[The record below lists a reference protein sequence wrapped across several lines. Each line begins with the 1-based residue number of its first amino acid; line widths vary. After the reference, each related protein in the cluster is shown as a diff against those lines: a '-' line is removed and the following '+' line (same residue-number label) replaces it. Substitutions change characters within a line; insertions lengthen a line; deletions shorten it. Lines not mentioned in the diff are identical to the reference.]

1 MFELKIYQEE
11 AVRDLY
17 GKIVKMLGYDKSRQ
31 KLVLKAPTGSG
42 KTVIASALL
51 EQLTQDLPERYDI
64 ATQEAAF
71 IWIAPNHLHEQSYF
85 KMKNFFSLKRSLN
98 TMRWEEIDHSLGYL
112 KHGDILFLNWESIN
126 KDNAI
131 IIRDSE
137 QRQNLMDLARCT
149 QIEHRIPIIVIID
162 EEHMFAG
169 RNAKKS
175 EKVLASINP
184 KIELRISATPQT
196 TGVQTYE
203 IDREEVVKAQ
213 MIKKNVVLN
222 PAIAADES
230 SGLTLNQQ
238 LLKLALAQRESLKH
252 KYEIIGKRINP
263 LLLIQ
268 LPNDDKQTMNDE
280 ENQIVDE
287 VTQYLKTYPNITV
300 DNHKMAIWLS
310 GKKENLE
317 DIEKEDNM
325 VDVLLFK
332 QAIALG
338 WDCPRAA
345 VLLIFREL
353 QSKTFTVQTVG
364 RILRMPE
371 QRHYSDEALNK
382 GYVYTNLSQDMIEVV
397 KDDMSYLSK
406 YVATRKEG
414 LENVT
419 LEAEIAVD
427 RSPRNRLGS
436 DFKKVL
442 TDVFKEEWALN
453 EPFLDFDFDFDDSED
468 EEFGSSG
475 PQPGAVHDDPQS
487 EDVKNNRVQ
496 AGRFI
501 NFDVQRIIAVIPK
514 DVTIQA
520 GGAGIY
526 EVKSKAQMARTQSE
540 VERLFYLFCRS
551 HVGSFAKK
559 DSTPVLQNA
568 LLRMME
574 DFFYVNEFDAK
585 KIIMHSDNRG
595 EFISIIEK
603 AIHRY
608 QIKKDQE
615 RQKAALEKETF
626 TWQIPDIRIY
636 NEDTHTRVIAGYHA
650 MQPFYELNRV
660 SSPEQNFRKF
670 LEAHN
675 ESIEWWYKNGDS
687 GRDNFSIVYEDKKER
702 KASFYVDFII
712 KLRNGTI
719 CLFDTKSNSSDPL
732 APQKHNAL
740 IDYIAREKDALGINI
755 VGGILIGDKYNE
767 EWRYP
772 PTYIEDTESTAGW
785 NKFNP
790 EELCRL

>member
-1 MFELKIYQEE
+1 M
-11 AVRDLY
+11 
-17 GKIVKMLGYDKSRQ
+17 
-31 KLVLKAPTGSG
+31 
-42 KTVIASALL
+42 
-51 EQLTQDLPERYDI
+51 
-64 ATQEAAF
+64 
-71 IWIAPNHLHEQSYF
+71 
-85 KMKNFFSLKRSLN
+85 
-98 TMRWEEIDHSLGYL
+98 
-112 KHGDILFLNWESIN
+112 
-126 KDNAI
+126 
-131 IIRDSE
+131 
-137 QRQNLMDLARCT
+137 
-149 QIEHRIPIIVIID
+149 
-162 EEHMFAG
+162 
-169 RNAKKS
+169 
-175 EKVLASINP
+175 
-184 KIELRISATPQT
+184 
-196 TGVQTYE
+196 
-203 IDREEVVKAQ
+203 
-213 MIKKNVVLN
+213 
-222 PAIAADES
+222 
-230 SGLTLNQQ
+230 
-238 LLKLALAQRESLKH
+238 
-252 KYEIIGKRINP
+252 
-263 LLLIQ
+263 
-268 LPNDDKQTMNDE
+268 
-280 ENQIVDE
+280 
-287 VTQYLKTYPNITV
+287 
-300 DNHKMAIWLS
+300 
-310 GKKENLE
+310 
-317 DIEKEDNM
+317 
-325 VDVLLFK
+325 
-332 QAIALG
+332 
-338 WDCPRAA
+338 
-345 VLLIFREL
+345 
-353 QSKTFTVQTVG
+353 
-364 RILRMPE
+364 
-371 QRHYSDEALNK
+371 
-382 GYVYTNLSQDMIEVV
+382 
-397 KDDMSYLSK
+397 
-406 YVATRKEG
+406 
-414 LENVT
+414 
-419 LEAEIAVD
+419 
-427 RSPRNRLGS
+427 
-436 DFKKVL
+436 L